1 MGRLPL
7 TVFGLTAHPLCSVS
21 PEDANIL
28 TVRLRVGQVMFLS
41 HQQKFKLF
49 LLLQP
54 LLRSTNF
61 WGESAQQF
69 LGMPMSPPSSFLV
82 PFLVIT

>member
-1 MGRLPL
+1 MARLPL
-7 TVFGLTAHPLCSVS
+7 TVLGLTAHPLCSVS

-28 TVRLRVGQVMFLS
+28 TVRLRVGQLMFLS

-61 WGESAQQF
+61 GVNQLNNF
-69 LGMPMSPPSSFLV
+69 GGCLYPLPPPSWFLS
-82 PFLVIT
+82 